1 VTGGR
6 QKCMTNIYEKICDS
20 EKQIAM
26 AKHKRKV
33 MLEFIE
39 DAETYTELK
48 FLSLEAS
55 RHRHTYEGLEK
66 EISDYLSGCSNKE
79 ILELSNF
86 ITL

>member
-1 VTGGR
+1 
-6 QKCMTNIYEKICDS
+6 MTNIYEKICDS

-66 EISDYLSGCSNKE
+66 EISDYLSGCSNRE
-79 ILELSNF
+79 MVRSSCSR
-86 ITL
+86 